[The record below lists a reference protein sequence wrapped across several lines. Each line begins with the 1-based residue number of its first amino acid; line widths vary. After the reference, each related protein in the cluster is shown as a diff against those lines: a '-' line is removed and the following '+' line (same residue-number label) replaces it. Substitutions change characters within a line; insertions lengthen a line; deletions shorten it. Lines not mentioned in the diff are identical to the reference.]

1 MDTSARKSTGRWT
14 ERWTALGRLAPTA
27 LLAGIFA
34 VSATASAPSGVA
46 AQASSTAPETVG
58 LPSASP
64 VVLDLSAVPIADA
77 ERLADALP
85 AWEEAINAGTQQV
98 TVSSEDA
105 RRLAGLGFEV
115 TVIDRLEQADPL
127 TPWPGC
133 YNRLDE
139 VYAWLEDFAGQNGE
153 LMEIFDIGDSWCK
166 TQGGCT
172 TPGGD
177 ALAGR
182 DILVA
187 RITAEGSISPKEGR
201 FWIDGGIHAREIPT
215 IELMKAT
222 IERIVKGYGVDPQI
236 TYLLDHRELYV
247 GISSNPDGRLLVEM
261 GADTYQVGPWMWRK
275 NANTDQSEGC
285 TWSSNSGG
293 AYGIDLNRNHVFK
306 WDAEGHS
313 KNPCD
318 ATYRGTEPGSEP
330 EIQHYANYL
339 RTIFADQRGEGDD
352 DPASIDTTGLMI
364 NFHNAT
370 MPGSTLVPW
379 GWTEA
384 KSANDLGLW
393 AIGARYSLHNG
404 YETKYSLYP
413 VSGNTRDWGY
423 GELGIPAYVIELQGN
438 SFVAPCSE
446 LPGVLRQNHD
456 AIDMMLGLADR
467 PYQRIH
473 GPEATRLSLSTAR
486 AKAGERVRVRAR
498 VTDVRG
504 GKDAVA
510 SAQVQLARP
519 AGLSAGNLPAPG
531 DGVDAGLPM
540 QADDGAFDETS
551 EWVSLDLDTTGL
563 LPGRYYI
570 VVRGADALD
579 EASPTSGFW
588 GSASALWLE
597 IGALGSAG
605 SRSGPQFD

>member
-1 MDTSARKSTGRWT
+1 M
-14 ERWTALGRLAPTA
+14 L
-27 LLAGIFA
+27 
-34 VSATASAPSGVA
+34 ATASAPRLVL
-46 AQASSTAPETVG
+46 AQASSTVPETVG
-58 LPSASP
+58 LPSAAA
-64 VVLDLSAVPIADA
+64 VILDLSAVPPSEA
-77 ERLADALP
+77 ERLAAALP

-98 TVSSEDA
+98 TVSPEDA
-105 RRLAGLGFEV
+105 VRIASLGFEV
-115 TVIDRLEQADPL
+115 AVIDRLDQADPL
-127 TPWPGC
+127 EPWPGC
-133 YNRLDE
+133 YNHLDD
-139 VYAWLEDFAGQNGE
+139 VYAWLEDFAGQNAE
-153 LMEIFDIGDSWCK
+153 LMEVFDIGDSWCK
-166 TQGGCT
+166 SQGGCT

-187 RITAEGSISPKEGR
+187 RITAEGSTSPKEGR

-215 IELMKAT
+215 VELMKST
-222 IERIVKGYGVDPQI
+222 IQRIVEGYGVDPQL

-247 GISSNPDGRLLVEM
+247 GIASNPDGRLMVEM

-275 NANTDQSEGC
+275 NANTTESEGC
-285 TWSSNSGG
+285 RWSSNSGG
-293 AYGIDLNRNHVFK
+293 AYGIDLNRNHIFK

-318 ATYRGTEPGSEP
+318 ETYRGTEPGSEP
-330 EIQHYANYL
+330 EIQHYETFL
-339 RTIFADQRGEGDD
+339 RTIFADQRGEDD
-352 DPASIDTTGLMI
+352 ADAAGIDTTGLMI

-404 YETKYSLYP
+404 YETQYSLYP

-438 SFVAPCSE
+438 SFVAPCAE
-446 LPGVLRQNHD
+446 LPGILRQNHD
-456 AIDMMLGLADR
+456 AIDMMLALADR

-473 GPEATRLSLSTAR
+473 GPETTRLSLRPNR
-486 AKAGERVRVRAR
+486 AKAGERVTVRAR

-504 GKDAVA
+504 GKDRLA
-510 SAQVQLARP
+510 SAELHLARP
-519 AGLSAGNLPAPG
+519 AGLPAGDLPLPG
-531 DGVDAGLPM
+531 EGVGTGLPM
-540 QADDGAFDETS
+540 RADDGAFDETS
-551 EWVSLDLDTTGL
+551 EWVSLDLDTAGL
-563 LPGRYYI
+563 LPGRYYL
-570 VVRGADALD
+570 VVRGADGLD

-588 GSASALWLE
+588 GSASAVWLE
-597 IGALGSAG
+597 VAGAGTASARG
-605 SRSGPQFD
+605 GPQFD